1 MKLLGIDS
9 ATEAASCAVIDDDKL
24 LGEITFNYKKQHSV
38 IIMNMIDYLLKNL
51 KLSIDDLDGFAVS
64 KGPGSFTGLRIGMAV
79 VKGLSEGSKKPFVS
93 VSSLD
98 TMAYSLAYTS
108 GIICPIID
116 ALRNNVYT
124 ALYTFENSKLNK
136 ISDYMAISVEELI
149 KMLRDY
155 NLPVTFIGDAVPKFK
170 EKFETELDKVNFSP
184 AHLNLV
190 KASGLCELGINLM
203 REGKFDNP
211 LSSAP
216 IYLRKSQAER
226 EYENRTGRSIDE

>member
-9 ATEAASCAVIDDDKL
+9 ATEAASCAIIDDDKL

-51 KLSIDDLDGFAVS
+51 NLSIDDLDGFAVS

-93 VSSLD
+93 ISSLD
-98 TMAYSLAYTS
+98 TMAYSLAYTN

-124 ALYTFENSKLNK
+124 ALYTFENNKLNK
-136 ISDYMAISVEELI
+136 TSDYMAISVDDLI
-149 KMLRDY
+149 KMLKDY
-155 NLPVTFIGDAVPKFK
+155 NLPVTFIGDAMPKFR
-170 EKFETELDKVNFSP
+170 ETFETKLDKVNFAP

-226 EYENRTGRSIDE
+226 EYEIRTGRSIDE

>member
-1 MKLLGIDS
+1 MKLLAIDS

-51 KLSIDDLDGFAVS
+51 KISIDDLDGFAVS

-98 TMAYSLAYTS
+98 TMAYSLAYTN

-124 ALYTFENSKLNK
+124 ALFTFENNKLNK
-136 ISDYMAISVEELI
+136 ISDYMAISVDDLI

-155 NLPVTFIGDAVPKFK
+155 NLPVTFIGDAVPKFR
-170 EKFETELDKVNFSP
+170 EILETKLDKVNFSP

-190 KASGLCELGINLM
+190 KASGLCELGISLM

>member
-38 IIMNMIDYLLKNL
+38 IIMNMIDYLLNNL
-51 KLSIDDLDGFAVS
+51 KISIDDLDGFAVS

-98 TMAYSLAYTS
+98 TMAYSLAYTN
-108 GIICPIID
+108 GITCPIID

-124 ALYTFENSKLNK
+124 ALYTFQNDKLNK
-136 ISDYMAISVEELI
+136 ISDYMAISVDDLI
-149 KMLRDY
+149 KILRDY

-170 EKFETELDKVNFSP
+170 ETLETKLDKVNFSP

-226 EYENRTGRSIDE
+226 EYESRTGRSIDE

>member
-9 ATEAASCAVIDDDKL
+9 ATEAASCAIIDDDKL

-51 KLSIDDLDGFAVS
+51 NLSVDDLDGFAVS

-98 TMAYSLAYTS
+98 TMAYSLAYTN

-124 ALYTFENSKLNK
+124 ALYTFENNKLNK
-136 ISDYMAISVEELI
+136 ISDYMAISVDDLI
-149 KMLRDY
+149 KMLKDY
-155 NLPVTFIGDAVPKFK
+155 NLPVTFIGDAMPKFR
-170 EKFETELDKVNFSP
+170 ETFETKLDKVNFAP

-203 REGKFDNP
+203 REVKFDNP

-226 EYENRTGRSIDE
+226 EYEIRTGRSIDE

>member
-51 KLSIDDLDGFAVS
+51 KISIDDLDGFAVS

-98 TMAYSLAYTS
+98 TMAYSLAYTN

-124 ALYTFENSKLNK
+124 ALYTFEDDKLNK
-136 ISDYMAISVEELI
+136 ISDYMAISVDDLI

-170 EKFETELDKVNFSP
+170 ETFETKLDKVSFSP
-184 AHLNLV
+184 THLNLV

>member
-1 MKLLGIDS
+1 MKILGIDS
-9 ATEAASCAVIDDDKL
+9 ATEAASCAIIDDDKL
-24 LGEITFNYKKQHSV
+24 LGEVTFNYKKQHSV

-51 KLSIDDLDGFAVS
+51 KISIDDIDGFAVS

-93 VSSLD
+93 ISSLD
-98 TMAYSLAYTS
+98 TMAYSLAYTD

-124 ALYTFENSKLNK
+124 ALYTFKDNTFNK
-136 ISDYMAISVEELI
+136 ISDYMAISIDDLI
-149 KMLRDY
+149 KVLNDY

-170 EKFETELDKVNFSP
+170 EIFDEKLSKVKFSP
-184 AHLNLV
+184 NHQNLV
-190 KASGLCELGINLM
+190 KASGLCELGLNLM
-203 REGKFDNP
+203 HEGKFDNP